1 MRTIAI
7 FRRRARADHWTIGI
21 GGQRRRPLPSWPAPQ
36 TLHVLGGTAVSEMT
50 AETLAEHLAL
60 LKEATV
66 DDLDEL
72 LEDFLV
78 QAWPTKRGQDN

>member
-1 MRTIAI
+1 MTV
-7 FRRRARADHWTIGI
+7 
-21 GGQRRRPLPSWPAPQ
+21 P
-36 TLHVLGGTAVSEMT
+36 EMT
-50 AETLAEHLAL
+50 AEALAEHLQL

-78 QAWPTKRGQDN
+78 QAWPSKRGQDN

>member
-1 MRTIAI
+1 ME
-7 FRRRARADHWTIGI
+7 
-21 GGQRRRPLPSWPAPQ
+21 GGSRYPPGPNPNTGCPWGDMTVP
-36 TLHVLGGTAVSEMT
+36 EMT
-50 AETLAEHLAL
+50 AEALAEHLQL

-78 QAWPTKRGQDN
+78 QAWPSKRGQDN

>member
-1 MRTIAI
+1 
-7 FRRRARADHWTIGI
+7 
-21 GGQRRRPLPSWPAPQ
+21 
-36 TLHVLGGTAVSEMT
+36 MT